1 MPRVNLV
8 YKITIH
14 ETDEFYIGI
23 HQTNNIYDG
32 YMGSG
37 GNKFQNAINHALE
50 NNFKIKREILFKFKT
65 LEESV
70 NKEKELV
77 TYDLLSDKRCLN
89 SAIGGGGLNTLGMV
103 RVKHLDTLIMVT
115 KDVFNSGDYESWNKD
130 MTTAINISN
139 NKTEYVSVND
149 DRWKSGEI
157 VGITKNLIPIYNKET
172 GQHKRIDESDITKY
186 KDWVIGLPP
195 KPDDYVTHSKG
206 KTWLHN
212 PTTKERI
219 MCYND
224 EIDFY
229 INKGFILGIGNH
241 GEARQKSL
249 TSTKGKKWMNNGA
262 DKPIMVDKDKVEKYL
277 NMGWQLGRYK

>member
-23 HQTNNIYDG
+23 HQTNNIHDG

-50 NNFKIKREILFKFKT
+50 NNFKIEREILFKFKT

-89 SAIGGGGLNTLGMV
+89 SAIGGGGLNVLGMV
-103 RVKHLDTLIMVT
+103 RVKHLDTIIMVT
-115 KDVFNSGDYESWNKD
+115 KDEFDSGDYESWNKD

-139 NKTEYVSVND
+139 NKTEHVSVND

-157 VGITKNLIPIYNKET
+157 VGVTKNLIPIYNKET
-172 GQHKRIDESDITKY
+172 GQHTRINKSDIAKY

-195 KPDDYVTHSKG
+195 KPDDYVAHSKG

-212 PTTKERI
+212 PTTKKRI

-224 EIDFY
+224 EINFY

-249 TSTKGKKWMNNGA
+249 TSTKGKKWMNNGV

-277 NMGWQLGRYK
+277 KNGYKLGR